1 VLGLQR
7 LGGACKQCRL
17 DDRQLKALGYLA
29 PADLGELWLRSA
41 RCLARSVP
49 AAERAL
55 TARIPIGVREND

>member
-1 VLGLQR
+1 MLGLQR

-29 PADLGELWLRSA
+29 PADLRELWLRSA
-41 RCLARSVP
+41 RCLART

-55 TARIPIGVREND
+55 TARLPIGLQEDG